1 MESLNRFPTYFTG
14 LSQAFEVSAIATA
27 LSKDDWTETFY
38 VDKDVKRIIALWLVF
53 AFLQIIIGIGAALA
67 GLGPGVVGAI
77 ASGAVALFGG
87 ATKCRHRCNCY
98 TVKDFLLPWEWV
110 PEVPRSSGCP
120 CSHVPARTT
129 LVRIFGVH
137 ISFSRRSMSLET
149 CIGSVRSR
157 KCTMVQLSHNKAILT
172 VNLLFSQ
179 KVG

>member
-77 ASGAVALFGG
+77 ASGAVALFDG
-87 ATKCRHRCNCY
+87 ATN
-98 TVKDFLLPWEWV
+98 
-110 PEVPRSSGCP
+110 
-120 CSHVPARTT
+120 A
-129 LVRIFGVH
+129 
-137 ISFSRRSMSLET
+137 
-149 CIGSVRSR
+149 
-157 KCTMVQLSHNKAILT
+157 AIAAIAT
-172 VNLLFSQ
+172 Q
-179 KVG
+179 